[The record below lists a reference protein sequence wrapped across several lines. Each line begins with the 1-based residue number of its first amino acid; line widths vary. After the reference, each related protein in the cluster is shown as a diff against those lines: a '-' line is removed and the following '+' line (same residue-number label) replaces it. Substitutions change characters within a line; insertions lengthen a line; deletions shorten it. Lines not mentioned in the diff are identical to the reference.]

1 MGKITVW
8 LNKVKFSGISDFI
21 KNTDVLEKGKINS
34 RSDFFTVI
42 ENITSLK
49 KVNNDIL
56 EELNKYLKTLIGYAP
71 SKEENVHII
80 PQEKEIMDNYVKF
93 LISRETK
100 DTKEN
105 IDKIIDF
112 MSLFKRKGFF
122 NNQYSLSTLAD
133 GLFQISIDDVDML
146 LRVTE
151 NYYKKNY
158 NDPNSHGFNY
168 GANGFYFDYEKFYNK
183 LSLEDK
189 KKTQRKFMASEL
201 FFDPFM
207 ISTEIYKENID
218 LLPKL
223 NEKMEQFCKKQSL
236 SYSEKALSLCHDT
249 GVYLYKDFIHNL
261 MFEDKIKKLKDATSS
276 MGKDTIARLIA
287 NFLENKNY
295 QGEYKDKY
303 FEETMGLIQQHK
315 NFLKNKGRPYN
326 SNYDILRDYFND
338 LKISDEAIKYVYEQF
353 ESSPLKTSSLL
364 KGQYILSEVLA
375 AFLKNEGYSYEEK
388 IKDFEETLNFIKE
401 NESYLNKT
409 GTLYN
414 RIYDVLDSKFDDLKI
429 SDKEIKYAYHKI
441 FSMFPQTIVK
451 NSPTSSF
458 LNRMFEKNKETVL
471 LLFNEEQIAN
481 KGEFD
486 KYLHVLRSD
495 DSMSCYAIMTP
506 ENIELLKDFI
516 KVYEKDCLEDNF
528 RICKFVIQKLFNYG
542 REYNPKP
549 YNSKDEEKKMNAF
562 LSLMDEVKNPI
573 TYNIMGTCFILYA
586 LQVSFLYNDDRLFE
600 TVANRLSNND
610 KVPFSEFFRHRDF
623 YYYPQSPILNE
634 TTRLKT
640 ATLLEPYI
648 EKIDISKINIIDDE
662 FLFPFLESK
671 LLSNVL
677 KTNESEEV
685 IMKKRK
691 RI

>member
-8 LNKVKFSGISDFI
+8 LNKVKFSGMRDFI
-21 KNTDVLEKGKINS
+21 ENTKVLEKGKINS

-56 EELNKYLKTLIGYAP
+56 EELNKYLKTLIGYVP
-71 SKEENVHII
+71 SNEENINLH
-80 PQEKEIMDNYVKF
+80 EKEIMDSYINF
-93 LISRETK
+93 LISRETE

-105 IDKIIDF
+105 IDKIVDF
-112 MSLFKRKGFF
+112 MALFKKKGFF

-133 GLFQISIDDVDML
+133 GLFQISINDVDML
-146 LRVTE
+146 LKVTE
-151 NYYKKNY
+151 NYYKRNY
-158 NDPNSHGFNY
+158 NDANSHGFNY

-183 LSLEDK
+183 LSFEDK
-189 KKTQRKFMASEL
+189 KKAQRKFMASEL

-207 ISTEIYKENID
+207 LTTEIYKENID

-236 SYSEKALSLCHDT
+236 SYGEKALSLCHNT

-261 MFEDKIKKLKDATSS
+261 IFEDKLEKLKDATSS

-287 NFLENKNY
+287 DFLENKNY
-295 QGEYKDKY
+295 AGEHKDKY
-303 FEETMGLIQQHK
+303 FEETIGLIQQHK
-315 NFLKNKGRPYN
+315 NFLKNKGRLYN
-326 SNYDILRDYFND
+326 SNYDILTDYFND

-353 ESSPLKTSSLL
+353 DSSPMKTSSLQ

-375 AFLKNEGYSYEEK
+375 AFLKNEGYSSEEK

-414 RIYDVLDSKFDDLKI
+414 RIYDVLDSEFDDLKI

-441 FSMFPQTIVK
+441 FSLFPQTIVK

-458 LNRMFEKNKETVL
+458 LNKMFEKNKETVL
-471 LLFNEEQIAN
+471 FICNEEQVAN

-486 KYLHVLRSD
+486 KYFQVLRND
-495 DSMSCYAIMTP
+495 DSTSYYSFMTP
-506 ENIELLKDFI
+506 ESIELLKDFI
-516 KVYEKDCLEDNF
+516 KIYEKDFAEYNIQF
-528 RICKFVIQKLFNYG
+528 CKFVTQKLFHYG
-542 REYNPKP
+542 REYNSNP
-549 YNSKDEEKKMNAF
+549 YNSKDEEEKMNAF
-562 LSLMDEVKNPI
+562 LSLMDDVKNPI
-573 TYNIMGTCFILYA
+573 TYNIMGTCVVLYA
-586 LQVSFLYNDDRLFE
+586 LQASFLYNDDKLFE
-600 TVANRLSNND
+600 TVANKLSNND
-610 KVPFSEFFRHRDF
+610 KVPFSEFFRHREF
-623 YYYPQSPILNE
+623 YYYPKSPILNE
-634 TTRLKT
+634 TTRLKI

-648 EKIDISKINIIDDE
+648 EKIDISKINIIDDDL
-662 FLFPFLESK
+662 LFPFLESK

-685 IMKKRK
+685 IMKKK
-691 RI
+691 RRI

>member
-8 LNKVKFSGISDFI
+8 LNKVKFSGMRDFI
-21 KNTDVLEKGKINS
+21 ENTKVLEKGKINS

-71 SKEENVHII
+71 SNEENINLH
-80 PQEKEIMDNYVKF
+80 EKEIMDSYINF
-93 LISRETK
+93 LISRETE

-105 IDKIIDF
+105 INKIVDF
-112 MSLFKRKGFF
+112 MALFKKKGFF

-133 GLFQISIDDVDML
+133 GLFQISINDVDML
-146 LRVTE
+146 LKVTE
-151 NYYKKNY
+151 NYYKRNY
-158 NDPNSHGFNY
+158 NDANSHGFNY

-183 LSLEDK
+183 LSFEDK
-189 KKTQRKFMASEL
+189 KKAQRKFMASEL

-207 ISTEIYKENID
+207 LTTEIYKENID

-236 SYSEKALSLCHDT
+236 SYGEKALSLCHNT

-261 MFEDKIKKLKDATSS
+261 IFEDKLEKLKDATSS

-287 NFLENKNY
+287 DFLENKNY
-295 QGEYKDKY
+295 TGEHKDKY
-303 FEETMGLIQQHK
+303 FEETIGLIQQHK
-315 NFLKNKGRPYN
+315 NFLKNKGRLYN
-326 SNYDILRDYFND
+326 SNYDILTDYFND

-353 ESSPLKTSSLL
+353 DSSPMKTSSLQ

-375 AFLKNEGYSYEEK
+375 AFLKNEGYSSEEK
-388 IKDFEETLNFIKE
+388 IKYFEETLNFIKE

-414 RIYDVLDSKFDDLKI
+414 RIYDVLDSEFDDLKI

-441 FSMFPQTIVK
+441 FSLFPQTIVK

-458 LNRMFEKNKETVL
+458 LNKMFEKNKETVL
-471 LLFNEEQIAN
+471 FICNEEQVAN

-486 KYLHVLRSD
+486 KYFQVLRND
-495 DSMSCYAIMTP
+495 DSTSYYSFMTP
-506 ENIELLKDFI
+506 ESIELLKDFI
-516 KVYEKDCLEDNF
+516 KIYEKDFAEYNIQF
-528 RICKFVIQKLFNYG
+528 CKFVTQKLFHYG
-542 REYNPKP
+542 REYNSNP
-549 YNSKDEEKKMNAF
+549 YNSKDEEEKMNAF
-562 LSLMDEVKNPI
+562 LSLMDDVKNPI
-573 TYNIMGTCFILYA
+573 TYNIMGTCVVLYA
-586 LQVSFLYNDDRLFE
+586 LQASFLYNDDKLFE

-610 KVPFSEFFRHRDF
+610 KVPFSEFFRHREF

-634 TTRLKT
+634 TTRLKI

-662 FLFPFLESK
+662 LLFPFLESK

-685 IMKKRK
+685 IMKKK
-691 RI
+691 RRI

>member
-8 LNKVKFSGISDFI
+8 LNKVKFSGMRDFI
-21 KNTDVLEKGKINS
+21 ENTKVLEKGKINS

-71 SKEENVHII
+71 SNEENINLH
-80 PQEKEIMDNYVKF
+80 EKEIMDSYINF
-93 LISRETK
+93 LISRETE

-105 IDKIIDF
+105 IDKIVDF
-112 MSLFKRKGFF
+112 MALFKKKGFF

-133 GLFQISIDDVDML
+133 GLFQISINDVDML
-146 LRVTE
+146 LKVTE
-151 NYYKKNY
+151 NYYKRNY
-158 NDPNSHGFNY
+158 NDANSHGFNY

-183 LSLEDK
+183 LSFEDK
-189 KKTQRKFMASEL
+189 KKAQRKFMASEL

-207 ISTEIYKENID
+207 LTTEIYKENID

-236 SYSEKALSLCHDT
+236 SYGEKALSLCHNT

-261 MFEDKIKKLKDATSS
+261 IFEDKLEKLKDATSS

-287 NFLENKNY
+287 DFLENKNY
-295 QGEYKDKY
+295 AGEHKDKY
-303 FEETMGLIQQHK
+303 FEETIGLIQQHK
-315 NFLKNKGRPYN
+315 NFLKNKGRSYN
-326 SNYDILRDYFND
+326 SNYDILIDYFDD

-353 ESSPLKTSSLL
+353 ESSPMKTSSLQ

-375 AFLKNEGYSYEEK
+375 AFLKNEGYSSEEK

-414 RIYDVLDSKFDDLKI
+414 RIYDVLDSEFDDLKI

-441 FSMFPQTIVK
+441 FSLFPQTIVK

-458 LNRMFEKNKETVL
+458 LNKMFEKNKETVL
-471 LLFNEEQIAN
+471 FICNEEQVAN

-486 KYLHVLRSD
+486 KYFQVLRND
-495 DSMSCYAIMTP
+495 DSTSYYSFMTP
-506 ENIELLKDFI
+506 ESIELLKDFI
-516 KVYEKDCLEDNF
+516 KIYEKDFAEYNIQF
-528 RICKFVIQKLFNYG
+528 CKFVTQKLFHYG
-542 REYNPKP
+542 REYNSNP
-549 YNSKDEEKKMNAF
+549 YNSKDEEEKMNAF
-562 LSLMDEVKNPI
+562 LSLMDDVKNPI
-573 TYNIMGTCFILYA
+573 TYNIMGTCVVLYA
-586 LQVSFLYNDDRLFE
+586 LQASFLYNDDKLFE
-600 TVANRLSNND
+600 TVANKLSNND
-610 KVPFSEFFRHRDF
+610 KVPFSEFFRHREF
-623 YYYPQSPILNE
+623 YYYPKSPILNE
-634 TTRLKT
+634 TTRLKI

-648 EKIDISKINIIDDE
+648 EKIDISKINIIDDDL
-662 FLFPFLESK
+662 LFPFLESK

-685 IMKKRK
+685 IMKKK
-691 RI
+691 RRI

>member
-8 LNKVKFSGISDFI
+8 LNKVKFSGMRDFI
-21 KNTDVLEKGKINS
+21 ENTKVLEKGKINS

-71 SKEENVHII
+71 SNEENINLH
-80 PQEKEIMDNYVKF
+80 EKEIMDSYINF
-93 LISRETK
+93 LISRETE

-105 IDKIIDF
+105 IDKIVDF
-112 MSLFKRKGFF
+112 MALFKKKGFF

-133 GLFQISIDDVDML
+133 GLFQISINDVDIL
-146 LRVTE
+146 LKVTE
-151 NYYKKNY
+151 NYYKRNY
-158 NDPNSHGFNY
+158 NDANSHGFNY

-183 LSLEDK
+183 LSFEDK
-189 KKTQRKFMASEL
+189 KKAQRKFMASEL

-207 ISTEIYKENID
+207 LTTEIYKENID

-236 SYSEKALSLCHDT
+236 SYGEKALSLCHNT

-261 MFEDKIKKLKDATSS
+261 IFEDKLEKLKDATSS

-287 NFLENKNY
+287 DFLENKNY
-295 QGEYKDKY
+295 AGEHKDKY
-303 FEETMGLIQQHK
+303 FEETIGLIQQHK
-315 NFLKNKGRPYN
+315 NFLKNKGRLYN
-326 SNYDILRDYFND
+326 SNYDILTDYFND

-353 ESSPLKTSSLL
+353 DSSPMKTSSLQ

-375 AFLKNEGYSYEEK
+375 AFLKNEGYSSEEK

-414 RIYDVLDSKFDDLKI
+414 RIYDVLDSEFDDLKI

-441 FSMFPQTIVK
+441 FSLFPQTIVK
-451 NSPTSSF
+451 NSPNSSF
-458 LNRMFEKNKETVL
+458 LNKMFEKNKETVL
-471 LLFNEEQIAN
+471 FICNEEQVAN

-486 KYLHVLRSD
+486 KYFQVLRND
-495 DSMSCYAIMTP
+495 DSTSYYSFMTP
-506 ENIELLKDFI
+506 ESIELLKDFI
-516 KVYEKDCLEDNF
+516 KIYEKDFAEYNIQF
-528 RICKFVIQKLFNYG
+528 CKFVTQKLFHYG
-542 REYNPKP
+542 REYNSNP
-549 YNSKDEEKKMNAF
+549 YNSKDEEEKMNAF
-562 LSLMDEVKNPI
+562 LSLMDDVKNPI
-573 TYNIMGTCFILYA
+573 TYNIMGTCVVLYA
-586 LQVSFLYNDDRLFE
+586 LQASFLYNDDKLFE

-610 KVPFSEFFRHRDF
+610 KVPFSEFFRHREF

-634 TTRLKT
+634 TTRLKI

-662 FLFPFLESK
+662 LLFPFLESK

-685 IMKKRK
+685 IMKKK
-691 RI
+691 RRI

>member
-8 LNKVKFSGISDFI
+8 LNKVKFSGMRDFI
-21 KNTDVLEKGKINS
+21 ENTKVLEKGKINS

-71 SKEENVHII
+71 SNEENINLH
-80 PQEKEIMDNYVKF
+80 EKEIMDSYINF
-93 LISRETK
+93 LISREAE

-105 IDKIIDF
+105 IDKIVDF
-112 MSLFKRKGFF
+112 MALFKKKGFF

-133 GLFQISIDDVDML
+133 GLFQISINDVDML
-146 LRVTE
+146 LKVTE
-151 NYYKKNY
+151 NYYKRNY
-158 NDPNSHGFNY
+158 NDANSHGFNY

-183 LSLEDK
+183 LSFEDK
-189 KKTQRKFMASEL
+189 KKAQRKFMASEL

-207 ISTEIYKENID
+207 LTTEIYKENID

-236 SYSEKALSLCHDT
+236 SYGEKALSLCHNT

-261 MFEDKIKKLKDATSS
+261 IFEDKLEKLKDATSS

-287 NFLENKNY
+287 DFLENKNY
-295 QGEYKDKY
+295 AGEHKDKY
-303 FEETMGLIQQHK
+303 FEETIGLIQQHK
-315 NFLKNKGRPYN
+315 NFLKNKGRLYN
-326 SNYDILRDYFND
+326 SNYDILTDYFND

-353 ESSPLKTSSLL
+353 DSSPMKTSSLQ

-375 AFLKNEGYSYEEK
+375 AFLKNEGYSSEEK
-388 IKDFEETLNFIKE
+388 IKYFEETLNFIKE

-414 RIYDVLDSKFDDLKI
+414 RIYDVLDSEFDDLKI

-441 FSMFPQTIVK
+441 FSLFPQTIVK

-458 LNRMFEKNKETVL
+458 LNKMFEKNKETVL
-471 LLFNEEQIAN
+471 FICNEEQVAN

-486 KYLHVLRSD
+486 KYFQVLRND
-495 DSMSCYAIMTP
+495 DSTSYYSFMTP
-506 ENIELLKDFI
+506 ESIELLKDFI
-516 KVYEKDCLEDNF
+516 KIYEKDFAEYNIQF
-528 RICKFVIQKLFNYG
+528 CKFVTQKLFHYG
-542 REYNPKP
+542 REYNSNP
-549 YNSKDEEKKMNAF
+549 YNSKDEEEKMNAF
-562 LSLMDEVKNPI
+562 LSLMDDVKNPI
-573 TYNIMGTCFILYA
+573 TYNIMGTCVVLYA
-586 LQVSFLYNDDRLFE
+586 LQASFLYNDDKLFE

-610 KVPFSEFFRHRDF
+610 KVPFSEFFRHREF

-634 TTRLKT
+634 TTRLKI

-662 FLFPFLESK
+662 LLFPFLESK

-685 IMKKRK
+685 IMKKK
-691 RI
+691 RRI

>member
-8 LNKVKFSGISDFI
+8 LNKVKFSGMRDFI
-21 KNTDVLEKGKINS
+21 ENTKVLEKGKINS

-71 SKEENVHII
+71 SNEENINLH
-80 PQEKEIMDNYVKF
+80 EKEIMDSYINF
-93 LISRETK
+93 LISRETE

-105 IDKIIDF
+105 IDKIVDF
-112 MSLFKRKGFF
+112 MALFKKKGFF

-133 GLFQISIDDVDML
+133 GLFQISINDVDML
-146 LRVTE
+146 LKVTE
-151 NYYKKNY
+151 NYYKRNY
-158 NDPNSHGFNY
+158 NDANSHGFNY

-183 LSLEDK
+183 LSFEDK
-189 KKTQRKFMASEL
+189 KKAQRKFMASEL

-207 ISTEIYKENID
+207 LTTEIYKENID

-236 SYSEKALSLCHDT
+236 SYGEKALSLCHNT

-261 MFEDKIKKLKDATSS
+261 IFEDKLEKLKDATSS

-287 NFLENKNY
+287 DFLENKNY
-295 QGEYKDKY
+295 TGEHKDKY
-303 FEETMGLIQQHK
+303 FEETIGLIQQHK
-315 NFLKNKGRPYN
+315 NFLKNKGRLYN
-326 SNYDILRDYFND
+326 SNYDILTDYFND

-353 ESSPLKTSSLL
+353 DSSPMKTSSLQ

-375 AFLKNEGYSYEEK
+375 AFLKNEGYSSEEK
-388 IKDFEETLNFIKE
+388 IKYFEETLNFIKE

-414 RIYDVLDSKFDDLKI
+414 RIYDVLDSEFDDLKI

-441 FSMFPQTIVK
+441 FSLFPQTIVK

-458 LNRMFEKNKETVL
+458 LNKMFEKNKETVL
-471 LLFNEEQIAN
+471 FICNEEQVAN

-486 KYLHVLRSD
+486 KYFQVLRND
-495 DSMSCYAIMTP
+495 DSTSYYSFMTP
-506 ENIELLKDFI
+506 ESIELLKDFI
-516 KVYEKDCLEDNF
+516 KIYEKDFAEYNIQF
-528 RICKFVIQKLFNYG
+528 CKFVTQKLFHYG
-542 REYNPKP
+542 REYNSNP
-549 YNSKDEEKKMNAF
+549 YNSKDEEEKMNAF
-562 LSLMDEVKNPI
+562 LSLMDDVKNPI
-573 TYNIMGTCFILYA
+573 TYNIMGTCVVLYA
-586 LQVSFLYNDDRLFE
+586 LQASFLYNDDKLFE

-610 KVPFSEFFRHRDF
+610 KVPFSEFFRHREF

-634 TTRLKT
+634 TTRLKI

-662 FLFPFLESK
+662 LLFPFLESK

-685 IMKKRK
+685 IMKKK
-691 RI
+691 RRI

>member
-8 LNKVKFSGISDFI
+8 LNKVKFSGMRDFI
-21 KNTDVLEKGKINS
+21 ENTKVLEKGKINS

-71 SKEENVHII
+71 SNEENINLH
-80 PQEKEIMDNYVKF
+80 EKEIMDSYINF
-93 LISRETK
+93 LISRETE

-105 IDKIIDF
+105 IDKIVDF
-112 MSLFKRKGFF
+112 MALFKKKGFF

-133 GLFQISIDDVDML
+133 GLFQISINDVDML
-146 LRVTE
+146 LKVTE
-151 NYYKKNY
+151 NYYKRNY
-158 NDPNSHGFNY
+158 NDANSHGFNY

-183 LSLEDK
+183 LSFEDK
-189 KKTQRKFMASEL
+189 KKAQRKFMASEL

-207 ISTEIYKENID
+207 LTTEIYKENID

-236 SYSEKALSLCHDT
+236 SYDEKALSLCHNT

-261 MFEDKIKKLKDATSS
+261 IFEDKLEKLKDATSS

-287 NFLENKNY
+287 DFLENKNY
-295 QGEYKDKY
+295 AGEHKDKY
-303 FEETMGLIQQHK
+303 FEETIGLIQQHK
-315 NFLKNKGRPYN
+315 NFLKNKGRLYN
-326 SNYDILRDYFND
+326 SNYDILTDYFND

-353 ESSPLKTSSLL
+353 DSSPMKTSSLQ

-375 AFLKNEGYSYEEK
+375 AFLKNEGYSSEEK
-388 IKDFEETLNFIKE
+388 IKYFEETLNFIKE

-414 RIYDVLDSKFDDLKI
+414 RIYDVLDSEFDDLKI

-441 FSMFPQTIVK
+441 FSLFPQTIVK

-458 LNRMFEKNKETVL
+458 LNKMFEKNKETVL
-471 LLFNEEQIAN
+471 FICNEEQVAN

-486 KYLHVLRSD
+486 KYFQVLRND
-495 DSMSCYAIMTP
+495 DSTSYYSFMTP
-506 ENIELLKDFI
+506 ESIELLKDFI
-516 KVYEKDCLEDNF
+516 KIYEKDFAEYNIQF
-528 RICKFVIQKLFNYG
+528 CKFVTQKLFHYG
-542 REYNPKP
+542 REYNSNP
-549 YNSKDEEKKMNAF
+549 YNSKDEEEKMNAF
-562 LSLMDEVKNPI
+562 LSLMDDVKNPI
-573 TYNIMGTCFILYA
+573 TYNIMGTCVVLYA
-586 LQVSFLYNDDRLFE
+586 LQASFLYNDDKLFE

-610 KVPFSEFFRHRDF
+610 KVPFSEFFRHREF

-634 TTRLKT
+634 TTRLKI

-662 FLFPFLESK
+662 LLFPFLESK

-685 IMKKRK
+685 IMKKK
-691 RI
+691 RRI

>member
-8 LNKVKFSGISDFI
+8 LNKVKFSGMRDFI
-21 KNTDVLEKGKINS
+21 ENTKVLEKGKINS

-71 SKEENVHII
+71 SNEENINLH
-80 PQEKEIMDNYVKF
+80 EKEIMDSYINF
-93 LISRETK
+93 LISRETE

-105 IDKIIDF
+105 IDKIVDF
-112 MSLFKRKGFF
+112 MALFKKKGFF

-133 GLFQISIDDVDML
+133 GLFQISINDVDML
-146 LRVTE
+146 LKVTE
-151 NYYKKNY
+151 NYYKRNY
-158 NDPNSHGFNY
+158 NDANSHGFNY

-183 LSLEDK
+183 LSFEDK
-189 KKTQRKFMASEL
+189 KKAQRKFMASEL

-207 ISTEIYKENID
+207 LTTEIYKENID

-236 SYSEKALSLCHDT
+236 SYGEKALSLCHNT

-261 MFEDKIKKLKDATSS
+261 IFEDKLEKLKDATSS

-287 NFLENKNY
+287 DFLENKNY
-295 QGEYKDKY
+295 AGEHKDKY
-303 FEETMGLIQQHK
+303 FEETIGLIQQHK
-315 NFLKNKGRPYN
+315 NFLKNKGRLYN
-326 SNYDILRDYFND
+326 SNYDILTDYFND

-353 ESSPLKTSSLL
+353 DSSPMKTSSLQ

-375 AFLKNEGYSYEEK
+375 AFLKNEGYSSEEK

-409 GTLYN
+409 ETLYN
-414 RIYDVLDSKFDDLKI
+414 RIYDVLDSEFDDLKI

-441 FSMFPQTIVK
+441 FSLFPQTIVK

-458 LNRMFEKNKETVL
+458 LNKMFEKNKETVL
-471 LLFNEEQIAN
+471 FICNEEQVAN

-486 KYLHVLRSD
+486 KYFQVLRND
-495 DSMSCYAIMTP
+495 DSTSYYSFMTP
-506 ENIELLKDFI
+506 ESIELLKDFI
-516 KVYEKDCLEDNF
+516 KIYEKDFAEYNIQF
-528 RICKFVIQKLFNYG
+528 CKFVTQKLFHYG
-542 REYNPKP
+542 REYNSNP
-549 YNSKDEEKKMNAF
+549 YNSKDEEEKMNAF
-562 LSLMDEVKNPI
+562 LSLMDDVKNPI
-573 TYNIMGTCFILYA
+573 TYNIMGTCVVLYA
-586 LQVSFLYNDDRLFE
+586 LQASFLYNDDKLFE

-610 KVPFSEFFRHRDF
+610 KVPFSEFFRHREF

-634 TTRLKT
+634 TTRLKI

-662 FLFPFLESK
+662 LLFPFLESK

-685 IMKKRK
+685 IMKKK
-691 RI
+691 RRI

>member
-8 LNKVKFSGISDFI
+8 LNKVKFSGMRDFI
-21 KNTDVLEKGKINS
+21 ENTKVLEKGKINS

-71 SKEENVHII
+71 SNEENINLH
-80 PQEKEIMDNYVKF
+80 EKEIMDSYINF
-93 LISRETK
+93 LISRETE

-105 IDKIIDF
+105 IDKIVDF
-112 MSLFKRKGFF
+112 MALFKKKGFF

-133 GLFQISIDDVDML
+133 GLFQISINDVDML
-146 LRVTE
+146 LKVTE
-151 NYYKKNY
+151 NYYKRNY
-158 NDPNSHGFNY
+158 NDANSHGFNY

-183 LSLEDK
+183 LSFEDK
-189 KKTQRKFMASEL
+189 KKAQRKFMASEL

-207 ISTEIYKENID
+207 LTTEIYKENID

-236 SYSEKALSLCHDT
+236 SYGEKALSLCHNT

-261 MFEDKIKKLKDATSS
+261 IFEDKLEKLKDATSS

-287 NFLENKNY
+287 DFLENKNY
-295 QGEYKDKY
+295 AGEHKDKY
-303 FEETMGLIQQHK
+303 FEETIGLIQQHK
-315 NFLKNKGRPYN
+315 NFLKNKGRLYN
-326 SNYDILRDYFND
+326 SNYDILTDYFND

-353 ESSPLKTSSLL
+353 DSSPMKTSSLQ

-375 AFLKNEGYSYEEK
+375 AFLKNEGYSSEEK

-414 RIYDVLDSKFDDLKI
+414 RIYDVLDSEFDDLKI

-441 FSMFPQTIVK
+441 FSLFPQTIVK

-458 LNRMFEKNKETVL
+458 LNKMFEKNKETVL
-471 LLFNEEQIAN
+471 FICNEEQVAN

-486 KYLHVLRSD
+486 KYFQVLRND
-495 DSMSCYAIMTP
+495 DSTSYYSFMTP
-506 ENIELLKDFI
+506 ESIELLKDFI
-516 KVYEKDCLEDNF
+516 KIYEKDFAEYNIQF
-528 RICKFVIQKLFNYG
+528 CKFVTQKLFHYG
-542 REYNPKP
+542 REYNSNP
-549 YNSKDEEKKMNAF
+549 YNSKDEEEKMNAF
-562 LSLMDEVKNPI
+562 LSLMDDVKNPI
-573 TYNIMGTCFILYA
+573 TYNIMGTCVVLYA
-586 LQVSFLYNDDRLFE
+586 LQASFLYNDDKLFE
-600 TVANRLSNND
+600 TVANKLSNND
-610 KVPFSEFFRHRDF
+610 KVPFSEFFRHREF
-623 YYYPQSPILNE
+623 YYYPKSPILNE
-634 TTRLKT
+634 TTRLKI

-648 EKIDISKINIIDDE
+648 EKIDISKINIIDDDL
-662 FLFPFLESK
+662 LFPFLESK

-685 IMKKRK
+685 IMKKK
-691 RI
+691 RRI

>member
-8 LNKVKFSGISDFI
+8 LNKVKFSGMRDFI
-21 KNTDVLEKGKINS
+21 ENTKVLEKGKINS

-71 SKEENVHII
+71 SNEENINLH
-80 PQEKEIMDNYVKF
+80 EKEIMDSYINF
-93 LISRETK
+93 LISRETE

-105 IDKIIDF
+105 IDKIVDF
-112 MSLFKRKGFF
+112 MALFKKKGFF

-133 GLFQISIDDVDML
+133 GLFQISINDVDML
-146 LRVTE
+146 LKVTE
-151 NYYKKNY
+151 NYYKRNY
-158 NDPNSHGFNY
+158 NDANSHGFNY

-183 LSLEDK
+183 LSFEDK
-189 KKTQRKFMASEL
+189 KKAQRKFMASEL

-207 ISTEIYKENID
+207 LTTEIYKENID

-236 SYSEKALSLCHDT
+236 SYGEKALSLCHNT

-261 MFEDKIKKLKDATSS
+261 IFEDKLEKLKDATSS

-287 NFLENKNY
+287 DFLENKNY
-295 QGEYKDKY
+295 AGEHKDKY
-303 FEETMGLIQQHK
+303 FEETIGLIQQHK
-315 NFLKNKGRPYN
+315 NFLKNKGRLYN
-326 SNYDILRDYFND
+326 SNYDILTDYFND

-353 ESSPLKTSSLL
+353 DSSPMKTSSLQ

-375 AFLKNEGYSYEEK
+375 AFLKNEGYSSEEK
-388 IKDFEETLNFIKE
+388 IKYFEETLNFIKE

-414 RIYDVLDSKFDDLKI
+414 RIYDVLDSEFDDLKI

-441 FSMFPQTIVK
+441 FSLFPQTIVK

-458 LNRMFEKNKETVL
+458 LNKMFEKNKETVL
-471 LLFNEEQIAN
+471 FICNEEQVAN

-486 KYLHVLRSD
+486 KYFQVLRND
-495 DSMSCYAIMTP
+495 DSTSYYSFMTP
-506 ENIELLKDFI
+506 ESIELLKDFI
-516 KVYEKDCLEDNF
+516 KIYEKDFAEYNIQF
-528 RICKFVIQKLFNYG
+528 CKFVTQKLFHYG
-542 REYNPKP
+542 REYNSNP
-549 YNSKDEEKKMNAF
+549 YNSKDEEEKMNAF
-562 LSLMDEVKNPI
+562 LSLMDDVKNPI
-573 TYNIMGTCFILYA
+573 TYNIMGTCVVLYA
-586 LQVSFLYNDDRLFE
+586 LQASFLYNDDKLFE

-610 KVPFSEFFRHRDF
+610 KVPFSEFFRHREF

-634 TTRLKT
+634 TTRLKI

-662 FLFPFLESK
+662 LLFPFLESK

-685 IMKKRK
+685 IMKKK
-691 RI
+691 RRI